1 MKISIGI
8 PTYEGGASLVRT
20 LDSIYSQKGFENVN
34 QVIVAVDGKKLSEK
48 IVTKIQNP
56 KLTILYFEKRVGQAG
71 RINDIFRQSQSDF
84 LLLTNDDVVIDKRFL
99 SNTLQV
105 LQSGADMYCCN
116 IQPLK
121 PKSLV
126 EKSLSLRDQTV
137 GNIAGKINKGVN
149 LLRAN
154 GRGIILSKNLY
165 KSIELPNSVWNNDAY
180 LYVRAMQM
188 KSKIEYSE
196 NLVIYYRLPRKVN
209 EYIRQHAKF
218 AYSKGEL
225 QKYFKNDL
233 SIHYS
238 ISQKVIF
245 ISYLRSFIKS
255 PLKMTG
261 YAILY
266 SGAYLL
272 KGKYRPLSIGYWQTD
287 TSTKKI

>member
-1 MKISIGI
+1 M
-8 PTYEGGASLVRT
+8 
-20 LDSIYSQKGFENVN
+20 
-34 QVIVAVDGKKLSEK
+34 
-48 IVTKIQNP
+48 
-56 KLTILYFEKRVGQAG
+56 
-71 RINDIFRQSQSDF
+71 DI
-84 LLLTNDDVVIDKRFL
+84 RFL
-99 SNTLQV
+99 SNVVQTLETDV
-105 LQSGADMYCCN
+105 DRYCCN

-121 PKSLV
+121 PKSII

-137 GNIAGKINKGVN
+137 GSIAGKINKGVN

-154 GRGIILSKNLY
+154 GRGIILSRNLY
-165 KSIELPNSVWNNDAY
+165 KNIELPTSVWNNDAY
-180 LYVRAMQM
+180 LYVRAAQL
-188 KSKIEYSE
+188 KSKIKYAE

-218 AYSKGEL
+218 AYSQKEL

-238 ISQKVIF
+238 IPQKTILA
-245 ISYLRSFIKS
+245 SYLRSFFKS
-255 PLKMTG
+255 PFKMVG

-266 SGAYLL
+266 SSAYLL